1 MRVIFTGGG
10 TGGHIYPIMA
20 IIERLKERGISKNDE
35 ILFVGTQKGL
45 ESKIVPAAGVNFKTI
60 KIQGFNRKHP
70 LKNFETIK
78 LFLQA
83 TKSARQIL
91 RDFKPDVVLGTG
103 GYVSGAMVY
112 EAAKMHIP
120 TMIHESN
127 SVVGLAN
134 KFLGHYVDKI
144 CYTFDDA
151 AKEFSEKKKLVK
163 TGNPRSQQVLSLHE
177 EKIDLEKTWGL
188 NPKMPTVL
196 VFGGSRGALAI
207 NRIMLKSLMTLK
219 QKPYQIIWATGT
231 FYFDKVQEKIKN
243 VDIGN
248 NIKVLPYIK
257 NMPGLLPEMTC
268 VVSRSGATS
277 IAEFTAL
284 GVPVIL
290 IPSPNVTHNHQ
301 MKNAL
306 DLEKAGAALVIP
318 EDDLNPNNFVSS
330 IDHILLDEKYATEM
344 SKASKALGV
353 PDASDQVIKVMEEI
367 SRKEVGK
374 ADGQKASN

>member
-20 IIERLKERGISKNDE
+20 IIERLKQRKISTNDE
-35 ILFVGTQKGL
+35 ILFVGTKKGL

-60 KIQGFNRKHP
+60 RIQGFNRKHL
-70 LKNFETIK
+70 LKNFETIE
-78 LFLQA
+78 LFIRA
-83 TKSARQIL
+83 TKKAKEIL
-91 RDFKPDVVLGTG
+91 RDFKPDVVVGTG
-103 GYVSGAMVY
+103 GYVSGAMAY

-127 SVVGLAN
+127 SVVGVAN

-151 AKEFSEKKKLVK
+151 ANQFSEKKKLVK

-177 EKIDLEKTWGL
+177 KEIDLQSKWGL
-188 NPKMPTVL
+188 NPKIPTVL

-207 NRIMLKSLMTLK
+207 NRIMLKSLLQLK
-219 QKPYQIIWATGT
+219 KKPYQIIWATGT
-231 FYFDKVQEKIKN
+231 YYYDAVQKKLK
-243 VDIGN
+243 DIDYGQ
-248 NIKVLPYIK
+248 NIKILPYIQD
-257 NMPGLLPEMTC
+257 MPALLPEMTC

-284 GVPVIL
+284 GVPAIL

-301 MKNAL
+301 MKNAV

-318 EDDLNPNNFVSS
+318 ENDLNPNNFISS
-330 IDHILLDEKYATEM
+330 IDHILLDEKYAEEM
-344 SKASKALGV
+344 SKASKSLGV
-353 PDASDQVIKVMEEI
+353 PNASDQVIKVMEEI
-367 SRKEVGK
+367 SR
-374 ADGQKASN
+374 

>member
-20 IIERLKERGISKNDE
+20 IIERLKQRKISTNDE
-35 ILFVGTQKGL
+35 ILFVGTKKGL

-60 KIQGFNRKHP
+60 RIQGFNRKHL
-70 LKNFETIK
+70 LKNFETIE
-78 LFLQA
+78 LFIRA
-83 TKSARQIL
+83 TKKAKEIL
-91 RDFKPDVVLGTG
+91 RDFKPDVVVGTG

-127 SVVGLAN
+127 SVVGVAN

-151 AKEFSEKKKLVK
+151 ANQFSEKKKLVK

-177 EKIDLEKTWGL
+177 KEIDLQSKWGL
-188 NPKMPTVL
+188 NPKIPTVL

-207 NRIMLKSLMTLK
+207 NRIMLKSLLQLK
-219 QKPYQIIWATGT
+219 KKPYQIIWATGT
-231 FYFDKVQEKIKN
+231 YYYDAVQKKLK
-243 VDIGN
+243 DIDYGQ
-248 NIKVLPYIK
+248 NIKILPYIQD
-257 NMPGLLPEMTC
+257 MPALLPEMTC

-284 GVPVIL
+284 GVPAIL

-301 MKNAL
+301 MKNAV

-318 EDDLNPNNFVSS
+318 ENDLNPNNFISS
-330 IDHILLDEKYATEM
+330 IDHILLDEKYAEEM
-344 SKASKALGV
+344 SKASKSLGV
-353 PDASDQVIKVMEEI
+353 PNASDQVIKVMEEI
-367 SRKEVGK
+367 SR
-374 ADGQKASN
+374 

>member
-20 IIERLKERGISKNDE
+20 IIERLKERKISSNDE
-35 ILFVGTQKGL
+35 ILFVGTQRGL
-45 ESKIVPAAGVNFKTI
+45 ESRIVPAAGVHFKTI

-78 LFLQA
+78 LFLRA
-83 TKSARQIL
+83 TKKAREIL
-91 RDFKPDVVLGTG
+91 TNFKPDVVLGTG
-103 GYVSGAMVY
+103 GYVSGALVY

-151 AKEFSEKKKLVK
+151 AKQFSEKKKLVK
-163 TGNPRSQQVLSLHE
+163 TGNPRSQQVL
-177 EKIDLEKTWGL
+177 GL
-188 NPKMPTVL
+188 NNKQVDLSKKWQLNNNVPTVL

-207 NRIMLKSLMTLK
+207 NRIMLKSLMQLK
-219 QKPYQIIWATGT
+219 KKPYQVIWATGT
-231 FYFDKVQEKIKN
+231 YYFDAVEKKIANVNIGKKIK
-243 VDIGN
+243 V
-248 NIKVLPYIK
+248 VSYIHD
-257 NMPGLLPEMTC
+257 MPSLLPKMTC

-301 MKNAL
+301 MKNAM

-318 EDDLNPNNFVSS
+318 EDDLNVNNFVSS
-330 IDHILLDEKYATEM
+330 IDHILLDEKYAEKM
-344 SKASKALGV
+344 SKASKTLGV
-353 PDASDQVIKVMEEI
+353 PDASDQVIKVMQEI
-367 SRKEVGK
+367 AR
-374 ADGQKASN
+374 

>member
-20 IIERLKERGISKNDE
+20 IIERLKQRKISTNDE
-35 ILFVGTQKGL
+35 ILFVGTKKGL

-60 KIQGFNRKHP
+60 RIQGFNRKHL
-70 LKNFETIK
+70 LKNFETIE
-78 LFLQA
+78 LFIRA
-83 TKSARQIL
+83 TKKAKEIL
-91 RDFKPDVVLGTG
+91 RDFKPDVVVGTG

-127 SVVGLAN
+127 SVVGVAN

-151 AKEFSEKKKLVK
+151 ANQFSEKKKLVK
-163 TGNPRSQQVLSLHE
+163 TGNPRSQQVPSLHE
-177 EKIDLEKTWGL
+177 KEIDLQSKWGL
-188 NPKMPTVL
+188 NPKIPTVL

-207 NRIMLKSLMTLK
+207 NRIMLKSLLQLK
-219 QKPYQIIWATGT
+219 KKPYQIIWATGT
-231 FYFDKVQEKIKN
+231 YYYDAVQKKLK
-243 VDIGN
+243 DIDYGQ
-248 NIKVLPYIK
+248 NIKILPYIQD
-257 NMPGLLPEMTC
+257 MPALLPEMTC

-284 GVPVIL
+284 GVPAIL

-301 MKNAL
+301 MKNAV

-318 EDDLNPNNFVSS
+318 ENDLNPNNFISS
-330 IDHILLDEKYATEM
+330 IDHILLDEKYAEEM

-353 PDASDQVIKVMEEI
+353 PNASDQVIKVMEEI
-367 SRKEVGK
+367 SR
-374 ADGQKASN
+374 

>member
-20 IIERLKERGISKNDE
+20 IIERLKERGICKNDE
-35 ILFVGTQKGL
+35 ILFVGTHKGL

-70 LKNFETIK
+70 LKNFETIE
-78 LFLQA
+78 LFLKA
-83 TKSARQIL
+83 TKRAKKIL
-91 RDFKPDVVLGTG
+91 TEFKPDVVLGTG

-144 CYTFDDA
+144 CYSFDDA
-151 AKEFSEKKKLVK
+151 AKQFSEKKKLVK
-163 TGNPRSQQVLSLHE
+163 TGNPRSQQVLSLNSG
-177 EKIDLEKTWGL
+177 KVDLEAKWNL
-188 NPKMPTVL
+188 HSDMPTVL

-207 NRIMLKSLMTLK
+207 NRIMLKSLMQLK
-219 QKPYQIIWATGT
+219 TKPYQVIWATGT
-231 FYFDKVQEKIKN
+231 YYFDAVQKKLAG
-243 VDIGN
+243 VDIGS
-248 NIKVLPYIK
+248 NIKILPYIK
-257 NMPGLLPEMTC
+257 NMPALLPEMTC
-268 VVSRSGATS
+268 VVARSGATS

-284 GVPVIL
+284 GVPAIL

-301 MKNAL
+301 MKNAM
-306 DLEKAGAALVIP
+306 DLEKAGAAMVLP

-330 IDHILLDEKYATEM
+330 IDHILLDEKYAREM
-344 SKASKALGV
+344 SSASKALGV
-353 PDASDQVIKVMEEI
+353 PDASDQVIRVMQEI
-367 SRKEVGK
+367 CH
-374 ADGQKASN
+374 

>member
-1 MRVIFTGGG
+1 
-10 TGGHIYPIMA
+10 
-20 IIERLKERGISKNDE
+20 
-35 ILFVGTQKGL
+35 
-45 ESKIVPAAGVNFKTI
+45 
-60 KIQGFNRKHP
+60 
-70 LKNFETIK
+70 
-78 LFLQA
+78 
-83 TKSARQIL
+83 
-91 RDFKPDVVLGTG
+91 
-103 GYVSGAMVY
+103 MVY

-207 NRIMLKSLMTLK
+207 NRIMLKSLMMLK

-367 SRKEVGK
+367 SR
-374 ADGQKASN
+374 

>member
-20 IIERLKERGISKNDE
+20 IIERLKERGICTNDE

-45 ESKIVPAAGVNFKTI
+45 ESKIVPAAGINFKTI

-70 LKNFETIK
+70 LKNFETIE
-78 LFLQA
+78 LFFKA
-83 TKSARQIL
+83 TKRAKEIL
-91 RDFKPDVVLGTG
+91 DDFKPDVVLGTG
-103 GYVSGAMVY
+103 GYVSGALVY

-151 AKEFSEKKKLVK
+151 AKQFSEKKKLVK
-163 TGNPRSQQVLSLHE
+163 TGNPRSQQVLGFNNK
-177 EKIDLEKTWGL
+177 KIDLAEKL
-188 NPKMPTVL
+188 NLSANIPTVL

-207 NRIMLKSLMTLK
+207 NRIMLKSLMELK
-219 QKPYQIIWATGT
+219 KKPYQVIWATGT
-231 FYFDKVQEKIKN
+231 YYFDAVQKKIGGI
-243 VDIGN
+243 DIGS
-248 NIKVLPYIK
+248 NIKILPYIK
-257 NMPGLLPEMTC
+257 DMPALLPEMTC
-268 VVSRSGATS
+268 VVARSGATS

-284 GVPVIL
+284 GVPAIL

-306 DLEKAGAALVIP
+306 DLEKAGAALVLP

-330 IDHILLDEKYATEM
+330 VDHILLDEKYAKKM
-344 SKASKALGV
+344 SEASKALGV
-353 PDASDQVIKVMEEI
+353 PDASDQVIKVMKEI
-367 SRKEVGK
+367 SR
-374 ADGQKASN
+374 

>member
-20 IIERLKERGISKNDE
+20 IIERLKQRKISTNDE
-35 ILFVGTQKGL
+35 ILFVGTKKGL

-60 KIQGFNRKHP
+60 RIQGFNRKHL
-70 LKNFETIK
+70 LKNFETIE
-78 LFLQA
+78 LFIRA
-83 TKSARQIL
+83 TKKAKEIL
-91 RDFKPDVVLGTG
+91 RDFKPDVVVGTG

-127 SVVGLAN
+127 SVVGVAN

-151 AKEFSEKKKLVK
+151 ANQFSEKKKLVK

-177 EKIDLEKTWGL
+177 KEIDLQSKWGL
-188 NPKMPTVL
+188 NPKIPTVL

-207 NRIMLKSLMTLK
+207 NRIMLKSLLQLK
-219 QKPYQIIWATGT
+219 KKPYQIIWATGT
-231 FYFDKVQEKIKN
+231 YYYDAVQKKLK
-243 VDIGN
+243 DIDYGQ
-248 NIKVLPYIK
+248 NIKILPYIQD
-257 NMPGLLPEMTC
+257 MPALLPEMTC

-284 GVPVIL
+284 GVPAIL

-301 MKNAL
+301 MKNAV

-318 EDDLNPNNFVSS
+318 ENDLNPNNFISS
-330 IDHILLDEKYATEM
+330 IDHILLDEKYAEEM

-353 PDASDQVIKVMEEI
+353 PNASDRVIKVMEEI
-367 SRKEVGK
+367 SR
-374 ADGQKASN
+374 

>member
-20 IIERLKERGISKNDE
+20 IIERLKQRKISTNDE
-35 ILFVGTQKGL
+35 ILFVGTKKGL

-60 KIQGFNRKHP
+60 RIQGFNRKHL
-70 LKNFETIK
+70 LKNFETIE
-78 LFLQA
+78 LFIRA
-83 TKSARQIL
+83 TKKAKEIL
-91 RDFKPDVVLGTG
+91 RDFKPDVVVGTG

-127 SVVGLAN
+127 SVVGVAN

-151 AKEFSEKKKLVK
+151 ANQFSEKKKLVK

-177 EKIDLEKTWGL
+177 KEIDLQSKWGL
-188 NPKMPTVL
+188 NPKIPTVL

-207 NRIMLKSLMTLK
+207 NRIMLKSLLQLK
-219 QKPYQIIWATGT
+219 KKPYQIIWATGT
-231 FYFDKVQEKIKN
+231 YYYDAVQKKLK
-243 VDIGN
+243 DIDYGQ
-248 NIKVLPYIK
+248 NIKILPYIQD
-257 NMPGLLPEMTC
+257 MPALLPEMTC

-284 GVPVIL
+284 GVPAIL

-301 MKNAL
+301 MKNAV
-306 DLEKAGAALVIP
+306 DLEKVGAALVIP
-318 EDDLNPNNFVSS
+318 ENDLNPNNFISS
-330 IDHILLDEKYATEM
+330 IDHILLDEKYAEEM

-353 PDASDQVIKVMEEI
+353 PNASDQVIKVMEEI
-367 SRKEVGK
+367 SR
-374 ADGQKASN
+374 

>member
-60 KIQGFNRKHP
+60 KIQGFSRKHP

-367 SRKEVGK
+367 SR
-374 ADGQKASN
+374 